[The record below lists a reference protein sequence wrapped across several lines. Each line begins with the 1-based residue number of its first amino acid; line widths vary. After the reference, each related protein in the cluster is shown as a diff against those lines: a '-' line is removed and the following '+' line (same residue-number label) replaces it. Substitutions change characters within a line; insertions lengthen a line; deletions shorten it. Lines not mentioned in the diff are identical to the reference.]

1 MRIKSGRPRI
11 CDILNYPY
19 KPAHP
24 LKLLMLMVMTMLMTM
39 MMTMMMLMMLMLMLS
54 PPFKIQD
61 EASGHGGHG

>member
-1 MRIKSGRPRI
+1 MRIKSGRPRTCNI
-11 CDILNYPY
+11 VNYPY

-24 LKLLMLMVMTMLMTM
+24 LKLLMMMLMLVMM
-39 MMTMMMLMMLMLMLS
+39 MMTMMMMMLMLMLS